1 MLKDLTHQVA
11 VSRLETADEPVIK
24 ALFAPF
30 QFDNW
35 RAAHQCL
42 LRMIRKPQIRKH
54 FPEFQSGL
62 FTALMNAAH
71 PDQALINFEHFLSK
85 YLNPSAL
92 LDTLI
97 REPRILE
104 MLVTLFAGSQFL
116 SEILLR
122 HPDYFEKLQQREW
135 LSRLYST
142 EQYYVK
148 ARRTGE
154 GMADE
159 PTQLDALRRFHRRE
173 LLRIGTAD
181 LLGILDLR
189 SVTRQLSYLADSII
203 KRSLEIINQTG
214 GEALTGFAVFALGK
228 LGGVELNYSSDI
240 DLLFVARKNDR
251 HIQRMGQHLIRA
263 LSEPGSEGF
272 MYRVDM
278 RLRPWGN
285 AGHLVPTPEEYLTY
299 LDKNAQPWEKQA
311 LLKARFV
318 TGDPEL
324 GLGFIREVRPHIF
337 RSESKDYRSQVH
349 RMKQKIEDKL
359 TRRGNSFGEVKSG
372 IGSIRD
378 IEFTTQYL
386 QLMYGERHPHICSRN
401 TLDALARLTTENILP
416 ARHYQILAEGYA
428 FLRSVEHYLQIM
440 HNRQTHQLPEDAR
453 ELNFLARRLGFDGAT
468 PGEQLKR
475 RYLQHRQ
482 AIREIYRRYLDS
494 GYANQ
499 LRRAR
504 AETAAVAIH
513 KSPEPQLD
521 ANYSELFSP
530 AEIERHRD
538 MADRLSTENMV
549 EVDVS
554 ELADGNWQVTIV
566 GYDYLGALSLICGL
580 LFVHGF
586 NILTGHI
593 FTYHATPAA
602 AKPAGRRLRQTYRQL
617 QGLRRNK
624 LSKTPPRKLI
634 DVFTVH
640 APELQSAGVWEN
652 YRTQLQ
658 QLFWHLKDKR
668 RDQAHGELAK
678 MVANTLAQLPVKES
692 VLLPVDIEIDNTAS
706 ENYTVLRIDAPDTP
720 GFLYEFTNALA
731 LNGVY
736 IVRVEV
742 GSIGDRAHDTLF
754 VTDGRGEKIT
764 APDKQRQLRLA
775 TVLVKHFTHLLPHSP
790 NPASA
795 MRKFRE
801 LVGQLFSRPEGY
813 TELASLE
820 RPDVLDA
827 LVKLLGV
834 SDFLW
839 EDFLRMQHA
848 NLFPIIQNLE
858 TLRTAKTRAEHAQAL
873 DGALQQAATEAEER
887 EILNAYKDR
896 EMFRIDMRYIQG
908 VTGDFRLFTRELS
921 DLAEVVLETACCLC
935 WERLIKQYGEPCDK
949 KGRVCAYSVCG
960 LGKFGGRELGFA
972 SDIELM
978 FIFQDEG
985 KTSGPQKITN
995 AEFFEKMAQE
1005 LDRLIISRKEGIFEL
1020 DYRLRPYGKA
1030 GRLAVLLS
1038 AFEAYFAPDGPAWHY
1053 ERQALVRLRPIFGDH
1068 KLGEKIIAIRDKVVY
1083 QGQEFDV
1090 EAMRAIRERQIRQ
1103 LVAGGTLNAKFSP
1116 GALVDLE
1123 YLVQGLQIIHG
1134 KTSPALRSTSTW
1146 DALAA
1151 LADAGIIQQGEYQK
1165 LREAYLFLRR
1175 LIEALRM
1182 VRGNARDLTVPSED
1196 SEEFRFLARRLDYGE
1211 EVVRLHEDLVRHTT
1225 YVQSAT
1231 EKLLP
1236 SESV

>member
-1 MLKDLTHQVA
+1 MA
-11 VSRLETADEPVIK
+11 VSLLETAEESVIE
-24 ALFAPF
+24 ALFTPF

-35 RAAHQCL
+35 RAAHRCL
-42 LRMIRKPQIRKH
+42 LRMIRKPPLRHH
-54 FPEFQSGL
+54 FSEFQPAL
-62 FTALMNAAH
+62 FTALMTAAH
-71 PDQALINFEHFLSK
+71 PDRALINFEHFLNN
-85 YLNPSAL
+85 YPDSASL
-92 LDTLI
+92 LDFLI

-122 HPDYFEKLQQREW
+122 HPNYFEKLQQREW
-135 LSRLYST
+135 LSRLYSP
-142 EQYYVK
+142 EQYYAK
-148 ARRTGE
+148 IRRSGE
-154 GMADE
+154 GLADE
-159 PTQLDALRRFHRRE
+159 AAQLDALRRSHRRE

-181 LLGILDLR
+181 LLGILDFR

-203 KRSLEIINQTG
+203 KRCLEIIHPSS
-214 GEALTGFAVFALGK
+214 GERLPGFVVFSLGK

-240 DLLFVARKNDR
+240 DLLFVARNSGR
-251 HIQRMGQHLIRA
+251 EVQRIGQHLIRA
-263 LSEPGSEGF
+263 LSEPGNEGF

-285 AGHLVPTPEEYLTY
+285 AGQLVPTPEEYLTY
-299 LDKNAQPWEKQA
+299 LDRNAQPWERQA

-318 TGDPEL
+318 AGDPEL
-324 GLGFIREVRPHIF
+324 GLSFIREVRPYIF
-337 RSESKDYRSQVH
+337 RPESTDYRREVH

-416 ARHYQILAEGYA
+416 ARHYQILAEGYT

-453 ELNFLARRLGFDGAT
+453 ELNFLARRLGFDGVA

-504 AETAAVAIH
+504 AETATRATQ

-530 AEIERHRD
+530 AEVKRHQS
-538 MADRLSTENMV
+538 MADRLSAENMV
-549 EVDVS
+549 EVDIS

-566 GYDYLGALSLICGL
+566 AYDYLGALSLICGL

-593 FTYHATPAA
+593 FTYHATPTA
-602 AKPAGRRLRQTYRQL
+602 AKPAGRRFRQTFHSL
-617 QGLRRNK
+617 QRLRRNPPA
-624 LSKTPPRKLI
+624 KTPPRKLI
-634 DVFTVH
+634 DVFTVQ
-640 APELQSAGVWEN
+640 AAERPSPGVWEN

-658 QLFWHLKDKR
+658 QLFWRLKEKR

-678 MVANTLAQLPVKES
+678 MVASTLARMPVKER
-692 VLLPVDIEIDNTAS
+692 VLLPVDIEIDNNAS

-754 VTDGRGEKIT
+754 VTDARGEKIT
-764 APDKQRQLRLA
+764 DPEKQRQLRLA

-858 TLRTAKTRAEHAQAL
+858 TLRVTKTRAEHARAL
-873 DGALQQAATEAEER
+873 DMALPEAATAEEER
-887 EILNAYKDR
+887 DILNAYKDR

-921 DLAEVVLETACCLC
+921 DLAEVVLETAFCLC
-935 WERLIKQYGEPCDK
+935 WERLVKQYGEPRNK
-949 KGRVCAYSVCG
+949 KGRICAYSVCG

-985 KTSGPQKITN
+985 KTRGPKIITN

-1038 AFEAYFAPDGPAWHY
+1038 AFETYFAPDGPAWHY

-1068 KLGEKIIAIRDKVVY
+1068 KLGEKIIAIRDRVVY
-1083 QGQEFDV
+1083 QGQAFDV

-1151 LADAGIIQQGEYQK
+1151 LAHAGILQPEEHQK

-1182 VRGNARDLTVPSED
+1182 VRGNARDLTVPPED

-1211 EVVRLHEDLVRHTT
+1211 NGARLQEDLVRHTT

-1236 SESV
+1236 PESV